1 MLMTSNDEQPPTPI
15 SSISMGRGPRSWPPW
30 SGGPSSCTVWPVPL
44 VALKLALPVQ
54 STVAFIG
61 VSIGYSGMA
70 GNASTVARNRPSC
83 YKLPGTSVKTL
94 TCREKRGYKKI
105 STARLGGGTSRI
117 MATIVKPV
125 EQKTKHLDYF
135 LSQCH
140 RRRYPA
146 KSTIIYAGDKSDS
159 LFYIVKGSVTVIIE
173 DDDGREMIMAYLNAG
188 DFFGEMG
195 LFDNMDSRSAWVKAK
210 TECEVAEISYPKFR
224 EIAQQDLG
232 VLYFIGEQMAS
243 RLRQTTRKV
252 GDLAFL
258 DVTGRV
264 ARTLLDLCKEP
275 DAMTHPDG
283 MQIKITRQEIGR
295 IVGCSREMV
304 GRVLKT
310 LEDQGLVRVK
320 GKTMVV
326 FGTR

>member
-1 MLMTSNDEQPPTPI
+1 
-15 SSISMGRGPRSWPPW
+15 
-30 SGGPSSCTVWPVPL
+30 
-44 VALKLALPVQ
+44 
-54 STVAFIG
+54 
-61 VSIGYSGMA
+61 
-70 GNASTVARNRPSC
+70 
-83 YKLPGTSVKTL
+83 
-94 TCREKRGYKKI
+94 
-105 STARLGGGTSRI
+105 

-210 TECEVAEISYPKFR
+210 TECEVAEISYTKFR
-224 EIAQQDLG
+224 EIAQQDPR

-252 GDLAFL
+252 D
-258 DVTGRV
+258 R
-264 ARTLLDLCKEP
+264 K
-275 DAMTHPDG
+275 
-283 MQIKITRQEIGR
+283 
-295 IVGCSREMV
+295 S
-304 GRVLKT
+304 
-310 LEDQGLVRVK
+310 
-320 GKTMVV
+320 VV
-326 FGTR
+326 

>member
-1 MLMTSNDEQPPTPI
+1 KPI
-15 SSISMGRGPRSWPPW
+15 ES
-30 SGGPSSCTVWPVPL
+30 
-44 VALKLALPVQ
+44 
-54 STVAFIG
+54 
-61 VSIGYSGMA
+61 
-70 GNASTVARNRPSC
+70 
-83 YKLPGTSVKTL
+83 
-94 TCREKRGYKKI
+94 
-105 STARLGGGTSRI
+105 
-117 MATIVKPV
+117 
-125 EQKTKHLDYF
+125 KTKHLDFF

-140 RRRYPA
+140 RRKYPS

-159 LFYIVKGSVTVIIE
+159 LFYIIKGSVTVIIE

-195 LFDNMDSRSAWVKAK
+195 LFDNLDSRSAWVKAK
-210 TECEVAEISYPKFR
+210 TECEVAEISYNKFR
-224 EIAQQDLG
+224 EISSQDSRI
-232 VLYFIGEQMAS
+232 LYFIGEQMAS

-310 LEDQGLVRVK
+310 LEDQGLVQVK

-326 FGTR
+326 YGTR